1 MKISAKSLG
10 KLADMICGDKTGK
23 YQQAN
28 FPYRSSFFLT
38 RFFQDINLPY
48 THDGTTR
55 KYWVEEVLK
64 KEAATAATNPALPP
78 DSIIIIVQ
86 ALLDARTFEEEKLDA
101 AKALEDINAVLKW
114 DGLRVFIDTTGVPQ
128 FEAISGGARSTIS
141 VAAHRKAWT
150 EEEKRMRGEFEA
162 YLDSAS
168 EDQITE
174 HLLVP
179 LFTRIGFQRISVS
192 GHKDKRL
199 EYGTDLWMKF
209 SLPTR
214 HVLYFGCQIKKEKI
228 DATGRSDTNVAT
240 ILNQIT
246 MMLGNEIWDTELNR
260 KQLLDHVYIIS
271 GGEITKQARN
281 WLGQQLDADK
291 RRHIIFMDRPEL
303 LDLFIANGLTLP
315 ASGDQQHPF

>member
-10 KLADMICGDKTGK
+10 KLAEMICGDKDGPSR
-23 YQQAN
+23 QPS
-28 FPYRSSFFLT
+28 FPYRSSHFLT

-48 THDGTTR
+48 MHGGTTR

-64 KEAATAATNPALPP
+64 KEVTTAATNPALPP
-78 DSIIIIVQ
+78 DSIVIIVQ
-86 ALLDARTFEEEKLDA
+86 ALLDARTFEEKKLDG
-101 AKALEDINAVLKW
+101 AKALDEINAVLKW
-114 DGLRVFIDTTGVPQ
+114 DGLRVFIDANGIPH
-128 FEAISGGARSTIS
+128 FETISGGARSTIS

-150 EEEKRMRGEFEA
+150 EEEKRLRGEFEA

-209 SLPTR
+209 TLPTR

-228 DATGRSDTNVAT
+228 DASGRSEMSVGT

-246 MMLGNEIWDTELNR
+246 MMLGNEVWDTELNR
-260 KQLLDHVYIIS
+260 KQLLDHIYIIS

-281 WLGQQLDADK
+281 WLGQKLDAEK

-315 ASGDQQHPF
+315 VTADDQPLF

>member
-1 MKISAKSLG
+1 MQISAKSLG
-10 KLADMICGDKTGK
+10 KLADMICGDKTGRG
-23 YQQAN
+23 QQPN

-64 KEAATAATNPALPP
+64 KEATTAATNPALPP

-101 AKALEDINAVLKW
+101 AKALDDINAVLKW
-114 DGLRVFIDTTGVPQ
+114 DGLRVFIDASGIAQ
-128 FEAISGGARSTIS
+128 FEAINGGARSTVS

-150 EEEKRMRGEFEA
+150 EDEKRLRAEFA
-162 YLDSAS
+162 TYLDSAS

-209 SLPTR
+209 ALPTR

-228 DATGRSDTNVAT
+228 DATGRSDANVAT

-315 ASGDQQHPF
+315 VTADQQPPF

>member
-1 MKISAKSLG
+1 MKISPKSLG
-10 KLADMICGDKTGK
+10 KLAEMICGDKEGASR
-23 YQQAN
+23 QPS

-48 THDGTTR
+48 SHDGTTR

-64 KEAATAATNPALPP
+64 KEASTAATNPALPP

-101 AKALEDINAVLKW
+101 AKALEDMNAVLKW
-114 DGLRVFIDTTGVPQ
+114 DGLRVFIDATGVPQ

-141 VAAHRKAWT
+141 VAAHHKAWT
-150 EEEKRMRGEFEA
+150 EEEKRLRGEFEA

-281 WLGQQLDADK
+281 WLGQKLDADK

-315 ASGDQQHPF
+315 VTADEQPPF

>member
-1 MKISAKSLG
+1 MKVSAKSLG
-10 KLADMICGDKTGK
+10 KLAEMICGDKDGPSR
-23 YQQAN
+23 QPS
-28 FPYRSSFFLT
+28 FPYRSSYFLT

-48 THDGTTR
+48 THGGSTR

-64 KEAATAATNPALPP
+64 KEVATAAKNPALPP
-78 DSIIIIVQ
+78 DSIVIIVQ
-86 ALLDARTFEEEKLDA
+86 ALLDARTFEEKKLDG
-101 AKALEDINAVLKW
+101 AKALDEINAVLKW
-114 DGLRVFIDTTGVPQ
+114 DGLRVFIDANGIPQ

-141 VAAHRKAWT
+141 VAAHRRAWT
-150 EEEKRMRGEFEA
+150 EEEKRLRGEFEA

-240 ILNQIT
+240 ILNQIN

-281 WLGQQLDADK
+281 WLGQKLDADK

-315 ASGDQQHPF
+315 VTADEQPPF

>member
-1 MKISAKSLG
+1 MQISAKSLG

-23 YQQAN
+23 YQQPN

-55 KYWVEEVLK
+55 KYWVEEMLN

-101 AKALEDINAVLKW
+101 TKALEDINSVLKW
-114 DGLRVFIDTTGVPQ
+114 DGLRVFIDASGIPQ
-128 FEAISGGARSTIS
+128 FEAISGSARSTIS

-150 EEEKRMRGEFEA
+150 EEEKRLRGEFEA

-246 MMLGNEIWDTELNR
+246 MMLGNEIWDSELNR

-281 WLGQQLDADK
+281 WLGQKLDADK
-291 RRHIIFMDRPEL
+291 RRHIIFMDRSEL
-303 LDLFIANGLTLP
+303 LDLFITNGLTLP
-315 ASGDQQHPF
+315 VTADEQPPF